1 MADAFDMGT
10 IKFGADLGELFAQ
23 LNKGNEALNKFEEG
37 AEKVVGKFEQTMGK
51 AGDGFN
57 ADALRKELNA
67 LSASVKESFASIER
81 AFKSISFSDLSKII
95 DPLNKINDTV
105 GTISQTLTNYTQKLD
120 GLTANGM
127 DKRLDSMAGNIESI
141 LKGMSSSIE
150 DSTAKATENLTT
162 LLTSLGEDEAK
173 KKAVS
178 TFKNL
183 SDGLKALNTVNW
195 ELPKEKIDA
204 FKASLADLGKI
215 NPGKGFENLANQV
228 GKFKNLKAASDAV
241 DAFAKFSSQAGNTT
255 IADFGKSL
263 DAVFSSFT
271 EERLSKIQSISDA
284 LKDLDLKGL
293 SDGIRELG
301 NVGAEG
307 GEKANAALNAFS
319 KTLSTATIDKTLTE
333 VINLISKV
341 ANAFGKVQQAEEW
354 ERIVRNAFINVAD
367 EAERQATLLEQYE
380 EKNNALSTRISNSLS
395 STQATALARASS
407 EFAMSIKVGMQ
418 ESLDEVN
425 QLIGEFSLA
434 LTGSSNT
441 ADDAK
446 KKVIPLTDS
455 LASMSKMLKMLN
467 LTISQLIDNVTMVLA
482 YFTQM
487 SSGIDMTGFVSTFA
501 EIRATSEKVNKE
513 TKQTET
519 KFDTKAYDALMNQ
532 WKKISSVAVSV
543 SDSTQ
548 QMSETVSG
556 SSKVFQT
563 LHGNMKVFF
572 DGDGLSESAKKVMD
586 ALDNVIQKINDAADA
601 INNAELKKGQKKK
614 VLSIT
619 ETFNEAS
626 KSSSDFVERMQGVK
640 AQLETMKDV
649 SDQVASS
656 MGGMFSKMGSFT
668 GKDVDSGKLKDV
680 LNTVTSLMQEI
691 QNIYKFQA
699 GDSSALDKLTNG
711 NEVQK
716 LSEQAISLK
725 DTFMSFQAASGDMR
739 AIAEKYAQLATI
751 ISDVEKTVRS
761 LDKIGSSYS
770 TAMVAVEKYSSKIL
784 DAIISDVNEKGNAIK
799 AAFGNL
805 IQQIETV
812 PENVENRIG
821 LLKSSPIAEMASTIN
836 DALAS
841 VASTMSQMQDAE
853 DNMTFDKSDAVFNF
867 MMAFMSLAQ
876 SISNTDAAE
885 QLASGISRIVEAT
898 DLLNPETM
906 TASAN
911 GFSNL
916 SKALNGLPEKV
927 KQFAESLKLPDGD
940 TTISLLAKLQQIVE
954 SLGNGTADITALTQ
968 TMNGL
973 SKSLAQVAEFM
984 TKVGQSDSS
993 AKMKE
998 IMAGIDPQSVISFVN
1013 ALGSLVE
1020 TETKQESTGN
1030 KFAASIR
1037 EINSSLVPLK
1047 ETANGL
1053 FQSKNKGSAEYVTAL
1068 NEWKAAMESVR
1079 TKAMELQAAM
1089 AAENVDTSKIE
1100 RVVSYIEKA
1109 IVSMDSGLSSQR
1121 SLGSAI
1127 RSMEQLAA
1135 VNPESIERT
1144 VTSIR
1149 VLGEMNVTNLEQI
1162 AESLKKIAEI
1172 DFAVHLNDD
1181 QVKQFKTALEGLADD
1196 KALKSLQKTV
1206 QNLRPLLKDLFN
1218 GIADSESITK
1228 MNTALEHMDKTL
1240 QSIFNIT
1247 PDSSQLMM
1255 LGDELAAI
1263 SALLD
1268 GGLFKTG
1275 DDNKKVPYLAYLEKF
1290 DTSKIDEI
1298 IKKMSKLAS
1307 GASIGG
1313 LSKKLTTVSEAI
1325 KSIGASLGEVKGTNL
1340 AQIMN
1345 AMSQSMT
1352 TMAGKDYSANFQ
1364 SLVDAVGK
1372 LGTVQIETKQ
1382 FEKLQR
1388 AIQNT
1393 TKAITDFVKSLSK
1406 MTPGQLDNLLE
1417 NIITIANAT
1426 GNATAQAAAQ
1436 TKQKYDE
1443 MKGNLETAKHAIAGM
1458 MKGDET
1464 TFKTYSD
1471 EFLNAMTAVDEY
1483 IKTINNK
1490 DGGYHN
1496 LKTEADIIRQFQ
1508 QLWTDATAAADSYK
1522 KKQDEI
1528 KANEREK
1535 RSGESITRNAQDA
1548 NTRVAQIKAI
1558 ASELGKLDSKD
1569 GTQFSAMET
1578 QLTGLTEAMEKWHRS
1593 TTRTKETE
1601 AIWAAYQAALVK
1613 VNSEMNRLNDMA
1625 VSAKKKEEELAA
1637 STAAAK
1643 KAEDARIQGLV
1654 KEGKA
1659 FGSLK
1664 EAMDV
1669 YLLGIREYDIKDTIP
1684 GLDNE
1689 NPIERVVTWYEEG
1702 VGKLTAVF
1710 KQFVDSAG
1718 QVWYYLNDEN
1728 VNKNKYNEN
1737 AGVSEIVKTYQ
1748 RIFDLRVKLAAL
1760 GKSDTEQRSLLQGQL
1775 RDAGATLN
1783 ALKAIYPEMYKIAKI
1798 TGDYAKAKEKA
1809 EAAETKRTDKT
1820 NKSQE
1825 SAALKQVNELLKRRY
1840 EVQKEIQTLE
1850 LSMGKARSKG
1860 TIDATQRRITEL
1872 KRDEANIDKEIAR
1885 YDAQGVSNKQL
1896 ENKYQ
1901 QQLNEEKERA
1911 LLKDKQSRDLQ
1922 DQILSR
1928 MMSMVRNIVVM
1939 RMMRQI
1945 WTEAIKYAQEYYD
1958 KMNEIQIVTMKS
1970 SSEIAQLST
1979 QYKAM
1984 ASELKISS
1992 TDIAT
1997 AAVEFWR
2004 QGLDATEVAERTK
2017 WTSQYAKITG
2027 QSFDQAATLVTAS
2040 TNSMKVSAQ
2049 EAVDLFTYLGDASAS
2064 SGEEIGTAMQKSAA
2078 AAAAFG
2084 LDFKRLGAY
2093 IATVSEKTRQEASS
2107 IGTAFNTIIARW
2119 HSIKKSGYV
2128 TNDDGTTTGSNDI
2141 TKALSD
2147 TIGVNLIDAKTGQWR
2162 DMGVVFDEIAAKWGN
2177 LNAAQKSYIA
2187 TTMAGTKQQ
2196 NVFLALMEDMALGAE
2211 NGSRMYELY
2220 AGALDSAGT
2229 VAEKYAI
2236 YLDSVT
2242 AAQEGMNV
2250 SLQELYD
2257 VIMSGDT
2264 LKTFYNT
2271 MSDLAHLMA
2280 SGLQT
2285 GVAQGAIKFTAM
2297 AGAIGT
2303 VIFVLKKLK
2312 DLFIDLRTV
2321 LSTPGTSGIMS
2332 VLTGGKLM
2340 LAVGA
2345 IAAVVAGV
2353 VALAGA
2359 YRDAH
2364 DEAKKLQELQTKQ
2377 QEISTDYTALNEL
2390 KSEYT
2395 SLISIANRTEEENA
2409 RLKQVWEKLKTF
2421 SPTLAIALSNVSG
2434 GMENQTGVT
2443 EALNGELERLA
2454 GNYRNVANEANKLSI
2469 SDIVKTYQLGM
2480 QKQAGYNDVYGIRS
2494 GLSAAYAYDRQ
2505 QSSDMSKIIPTI
2517 SSSYNSVR
2525 GSWLGQYFNIDQV
2538 VNEMLSNSMLGFN
2551 VAKGIFGYGGNEGQ
2565 YAWNFDLQ
2573 KQVKSWVET
2582 IVNAWDLEVKSGNN
2596 ISLDDFIA
2604 QAIGSANDD
2613 EAVQQNATAFAQSLY
2628 DAMFDAW
2635 KSVGYESD
2643 GRANQIMADQFF
2655 AGLFDNESFIQSA
2668 GLVGEGYVEQLIN
2681 ALNGGQDAVNQAL
2694 IALMGTEGQYKDF
2707 YDSFVG
2713 QRIRDGIQNAL
2724 NTEYGTE
2731 AFDQAYAYLEMLF
2744 RDYTN
2749 AGVNL
2754 PISLP
2759 PREAFA
2765 PVEDGMAGIAEGAD
2779 DASNSVETLSQ
2790 KLEKVLKQQQNDV
2803 QLKALENS
2811 NFKEWFDQLNT
2822 LFGQTGDDSAS
2833 LAKGVY
2839 SWMSGLNEDQLKKFL
2854 EIFPQMTPFF
2864 NDITKMG
2871 ESNDFSGAADSLT
2884 GFGDALAYC
2893 SDEMLVAYQIYQEAK
2908 SGVTE
2913 DEGNGFIQQLANL
2926 VGGDIDTSSME
2937 GLFDQF
2943 GQMFSSYTAEQQS
2956 WLMNNSDAVN
2966 QMITAWNKYKA
2977 AKERAMNAGTDSAE
2991 AERAAK
2997 DMADALDDATTA
3009 ANNLRRESQKITF
3022 EKLENGQK
3030 VWSGFSDL
3038 IENASGKGKDF
3049 SDTYGKMIDR
3059 VGDLMTAQ
3067 DALAYI
3073 QSGATG
3079 DAKMLK
3085 SAYSDLASYCGV
3097 SAEALAT
3104 DLSPALWALQS
3115 DTLLAETTMANLVSE
3130 IFSMTGVTFDPNNMI
3145 GSLMAIANSSDETYA
3160 ALANLAIKMLSL
3172 SNATIGVKDGRVVV
3186 NIPNSGSA
3194 SGYKGRYTGSG
3205 GGSGGGGSSKKQKDK
3220 SKSEEEQWV
3229 GEIEKIIKRI
3239 TDKMSQLKTIMNSWG
3254 DQGFLT
3260 AEIDAL
3266 YEMNTLLENQ
3276 DAILREKIAEAQ
3288 KRLPALIDEFNR
3300 TEPETEAYDKILKRV
3315 NEIQDAIVDWTQQ
3328 LTENEAEIISNN
3340 DKIKELRKSIRQLE
3354 LDLEN
3359 EVLQAIEDR
3368 EERINDMLEARIS
3381 MEEIILDIL
3390 KTQAEKAEQAILD
3403 SIDAQIEALNREK
3416 DAISE
3421 ILNARKEQADAEDK
3435 LVKLKELQAKYA
3447 RIVADP
3453 TRAKEANS
3461 IMQEINDLRDEIAW
3475 DQAENESEAQQ
3486 SSIDQQITSLEDY
3499 RDYIEQYYEDLLN
3512 NPRNFIDQVNDILKM
3527 TQEDI
3532 LTWLEQNSEEYKNS
3546 SDNTRIDLV
3555 NGWTDTLNTMNGI
3568 INTHWQEVQDIIAQG
3583 EDYVIAFLKENSN
3596 QYREASKLQQEAYIE
3611 GWQEMFDNIEKAYQ
3625 KMQANLLDTSNFV
3638 NKIEWGGSDDSSG
3651 SGGGSGGGGGGRKKQ
3666 YMATYPAIGSNPGG
3680 TLKGYDSEAAAL
3692 RAAKDKISAICRELS
3707 GSSSSMIGQWAQTFY
3722 KQITVKAYKRGG
3734 LNMQTGLAWLDGTKT
3749 EPERILNATQTKL
3762 FDSMVASLQ
3771 EMNRI
3776 RVAPMPYTGDTMA
3789 SKSYGY
3795 TFGDINISVEK
3806 LDTDR
3811 DLEDLAERVKE
3822 SIVDSMV
3829 KGHAIGGITL

>member
-1 MADAFDMGT
+1 MA
-10 IKFGADLGELFAQ
+10 
-23 LNKGNEALNKFEEG
+23 NESNI
-37 AEKVVGKFEQTMGK
+37 
-51 AGDGFN
+51 
-57 ADALRKELNA
+57 
-67 LSASVKESFASIER
+67 LSASIELSLRSLQKGAKAIQQTVDSVNNAADFAQVKNEFSSLANRVVQAANMIQTEMGKITKTIDLSQVAKNLDNLDKNVEKIVSNIDTYMKKMGASFDSANKADLSTVEAQLKDLQDSIKKFSALIQSEDFLK
-81 AFKSISFSDLSKII
+81 AFKSKD
-95 DPLNKINDTV
+95 V
-105 GTISQTLTNYTQKLD
+105 
-120 GLTANGM
+120 
-127 DKRLDSMAGNIESI
+127 
-141 LKGMSSSIE
+141 
-150 DSTAKATENLTT
+150 
-162 LLTSLGEDEAK
+162 
-173 KKAVS
+173 
-178 TFKNL
+178 
-183 SDGLKALNTVNW
+183 
-195 ELPKEKIDA
+195 
-204 FKASLADLGKI
+204 
-215 NPGKGFENLANQV
+215 
-228 GKFKNLKAASDAV
+228 
-241 DAFAKFSSQAGNTT
+241 
-255 IADFGKSL
+255 
-263 DAVFSSFT
+263 
-271 EERLSKIQSISDA
+271 QSA
-284 LKDLDLKGL
+284 C
-293 SDGIRELG
+293 
-301 NVGAEG
+301 
-307 GEKANAALNAFS
+307 AALR
-319 KTLSTATIDKTLTE
+319 D
-333 VINLISKV
+333 
-341 ANAFGKVQQAEEW
+341 
-354 ERIVRNAFINVAD
+354 
-367 EAERQATLLEQYE
+367 Y
-380 EKNNALSTRISNSLS
+380 
-395 STQATALARASS
+395 ATALKSIANID
-407 EFAMSIKVGMQ
+407 MSK
-418 ESLDEVN
+418 
-425 QLIGEFSLA
+425 
-434 LTGSSNT
+434 
-441 ADDAK
+441 
-446 KKVIPLTDS
+446 LTDALS
-455 LASMSKMLKMLN
+455 RIGRDESGKAIFDLSPVAEQVRDFVDAMDGVANVDRKINTLVRAIERLK
-467 LTISQLIDNVTMVLA
+467 
-482 YFTQM
+482 
-487 SSGIDMTGFVSTFA
+487 
-501 EIRATSEKVNKE
+501 E
-513 TKQTET
+513 
-519 KFDTKAYDALMNQ
+519 
-532 WKKISSVAVSV
+532 
-543 SDSTQ
+543 
-548 QMSETVSG
+548 
-556 SSKVFQT
+556 
-563 LHGNMKVFF
+563 F
-572 DGDGLSESAKKVMD
+572 DGTVDG
-586 ALDNVIQKINDAADA
+586 N
-601 INNAELKKGQKKK
+601 
-614 VLSIT
+614 
-619 ETFNEAS
+619 
-626 KSSSDFVERMQGVK
+626 
-640 AQLETMKDV
+640 
-649 SDQVASS
+649 
-656 MGGMFSKMGSFT
+656 
-668 GKDVDSGKLKDV
+668 
-680 LNTVTSLMQEI
+680 
-691 QNIYKFQA
+691 
-699 GDSSALDKLTNG
+699 
-711 NEVQK
+711 
-716 LSEQAISLK
+716 
-725 DTFMSFQAASGDMR
+725 
-739 AIAEKYAQLATI
+739 
-751 ISDVEKTVRS
+751 
-761 LDKIGSSYS
+761 
-770 TAMVAVEKYSSKIL
+770 
-784 DAIISDVNEKGNAIK
+784 
-799 AAFGNL
+799 
-805 IQQIETV
+805 
-812 PENVENRIG
+812 
-821 LLKSSPIAEMASTIN
+821 
-836 DALAS
+836 
-841 VASTMSQMQDAE
+841 
-853 DNMTFDKSDAVFNF
+853 VFN
-867 MMAFMSLAQ
+867 Q
-876 SISNTDAAE
+876 
-885 QLASGISRIVEAT
+885 
-898 DLLNPETM
+898 
-906 TASAN
+906 
-911 GFSNL
+911 
-916 SKALNGLPEKV
+916 
-927 KQFAESLKLPDGD
+927 
-940 TTISLLAKLQQIVE
+940 
-954 SLGNGTADITALTQ
+954 
-968 TMNGL
+968 L
-973 SKSLAQVAEFM
+973 SKSLDEIASKSIAARDAASGVDITKGLPDEKRLATLTQYIARIYYQFNAISGVKLSKDGSIANADDIVTFRSISDILEDINSNISTLGDKIAEAVAKGQDASKVTEQADKALDKTKQRAEQLNDVLSNLKKNALTANQVKNTKDFSQAMHDAAESIKLVVDRLIAMKTNADQALASTQKGTQEVEKAQ
-984 TKVGQSDSS
+984 TKLASDSNAGTVASVVGDTAVFEKAIKLIVTGLSSVQSGSKKAKITIGQDVKDIANALKLLTDETHLEKLTGKLNSLTGGDMKGLIDTFSQLTEKINTVGNAITTMFVGKTVSGVNS
-993 AKMKE
+993 AKNE
-998 IMAGIDPQSVISFVN
+998 VISF
-1013 ALGSLVE
+1013 
-1020 TETKQESTGN
+1020 
-1030 KFAASIR
+1030 I
-1037 EINSSLVPLK
+1037 SSLEGIKDNIDSFIMADPNDA
-1047 ETANGL
+1047 TA
-1053 FQSKNKGSAEYVTAL
+1053 
-1068 NEWKAAMESVR
+1068 
-1079 TKAMELQAAM
+1079 
-1089 AAENVDTSKIE
+1089 
-1100 RVVSYIEKA
+1100 
-1109 IVSMDSGLSSQR
+1109 GLSNFAQELNKIGTLITRIFTDYESY
-1121 SLGSAI
+1121 
-1127 RSMEQLAA
+1127 EAA
-1135 VNPESIERT
+1135 VNDFNVDLHGQAAFAEHLRKLSTEATTATVNADEFKAALQGVGVSESALNNMMSQ
-1144 VTSIR
+1144 TSEAFSQSVR
-1149 VLGEMNVTNLEQI
+1149 EMFSTDPAASFVQNAAQYLNKFRDLSQNSMSKANGFFTAFKDSGEMKT
-1162 AESLKKIAEI
+1162 
-1172 DFAVHLNDD
+1172 FAVNLQSVAQIISSLNIEKLNELINALHNLFA
-1181 QVKQFKTALEGLADD
+1181 VKNDTSGSTRIEQS
-1196 KALKSLQKTV
+1196 LKSLEDSANRLNEIKNAIGKT
-1206 QNLRPLLKDLFN
+1206 D
-1218 GIADSESITK
+1218 
-1228 MNTALEHMDKTL
+1228 NT
-1240 QSIFNIT
+1240 S
-1247 PDSSQLMM
+1247 
-1255 LGDELAAI
+1255 
-1263 SALLD
+1263 
-1268 GGLFKTG
+1268 
-1275 DDNKKVPYLAYLEKF
+1275 
-1290 DTSKIDEI
+1290 
-1298 IKKMSKLAS
+1298 
-1307 GASIGG
+1307 
-1313 LSKKLTTVSEAI
+1313 LSDM
-1325 KSIGASLGEVKGTNL
+1325 
-1340 AQIMN
+1340 MN
-1345 AMSQSMT
+1345 AMNQSVGGMAQSDI
-1352 TMAGKDYSANFQ
+1352 AGKLNALVN
-1364 SLVDAVGK
+1364 SLKNINTVK
-1372 LGTVQIETKQ
+1372 LDTAQ
-1382 FEKLQR
+1382 FENLTV
-1388 AIQNT
+1388 AIKET
-1393 TKAITDFVKSLSK
+1393 TKAISDFVKALSK

-1426 GNATAQAAAQ
+1426 GNVTAQAAAQ

-1458 MKGDET
+1458 MKGDEA
-1464 TFKTYSD
+1464 TFAIYQEEYLK
-1471 EFLNAMTAVDEY
+1471 AMAAVDEY
-1483 IKTINNK
+1483 IKAIDRN

-1528 KANEREK
+1528 KAKEREK

-1637 STAAAK
+1637 STDAAK

-1760 GKSDTEQRSLLQGQL
+1760 GKSDTEQKSLLQGQL

-1798 TGDYAKAKEKA
+1798 TGDYAKAKERA

-1825 SAALKQVNELLKRRY
+1825 SADLKHVNELLKRRY

-1850 LSMGKARSKG
+1850 LSMSKARSKG

-1928 MMSMVRNIVVM
+1928 MMSMVRNIIVM

-2017 WTSQYAKITG
+2017 WASQYAKITG
-2027 QSFDQAATLVTAS
+2027 QSFDQAATLITAS

-2271 MSDLAHLMA
+2271 MADLAHVMA

-2285 GVAQGAIKFTAM
+2285 GLAQGIIKFASL

-2303 VIFVLKKLK
+2303 VVFIAKKLK
-2312 DLFIDLRTV
+2312 DLFLDLQAAKGLSGIMTV
-2321 LSTPGTSGIMS
+2321 LS
-2332 VLTGGKLM
+2332 GGKLM

-2377 QEISTDYTALNEL
+2377 QEISADYTALNEL

-2505 QSSDMSKIIPTI
+2505 QSSDMGKIIPTI

-2525 GSWLGQYFNIDQV
+2525 GSLLGQYFNIDQV

-2613 EAVQQNATAFAQSLY
+2613 EAVRQNATAFAQSLY

-2635 KSVGYESD
+2635 KSVDYETD
-2643 GRANQIMADQFF
+2643 GRANQIMANQFF

-2681 ALNGGQDAVNQAL
+2681 ALNGGQEAVNQAL
-2694 IALMGTEGQYKDF
+2694 ITLMGTEGQYKDF

-2765 PVEDGMAGIAEGAD
+2765 PVENGMAGIAEGAD

-2803 QLKALENS
+2803 QLKALENR

-2833 LAKGVY
+2833 LAKGIY

-2864 NDITKMG
+2864 NDIAKMG

-2956 WLMNNSDAVN
+2956 WLMHNSDAVN
-2966 QMITAWNKYKA
+2966 QMITAWHKYTV

-2997 DMADALDDATTA
+2997 DMADALDEATTA

-3038 IENASGKGKDF
+3038 IENANGNGKDF

-3205 GGSGGGGSSKKQKDK
+3205 GRGGGGGSKSQRDN
-3220 SKSEEEQWV
+3220 SKSEEERWV
-3229 GEIEKIIKRI
+3229 AEIEKLIKRI

-3568 INTHWQEVQDIIAQG
+3568 IDTHWKEVQDIIAQG

-3596 QYREASKLQQEAYIE
+3596 QYREASQLQQEAYIE

-3625 KMQANLLDTSNFV
+3625 KMQANLLDTSNFI
-3638 NKIEWGGSDDSSG
+3638 NKIEWGGSDDSGG

-3666 YMATYPAIGSNPGG
+3666 YMATYPAIGSKPGG

-3734 LNMQTGLAWLDGTKT
+3734 LNMQTGLAWLDGTKS

-3771 EMNRI
+3771 EMSRI
-3776 RVAPMPYTGDTMA
+3776 RVAPMPYTGDTMT

>member
-1 MADAFDMGT
+1 MA
-10 IKFGADLGELFAQ
+10 
-23 LNKGNEALNKFEEG
+23 NESNI
-37 AEKVVGKFEQTMGK
+37 
-51 AGDGFN
+51 
-57 ADALRKELNA
+57 
-67 LSASVKESFASIER
+67 LSASIELSLRSLQKGAKAIQQTVDSVNNAADFAQVKNEFASLANRVVQAANMIQTEMGKITKTIDLSQVAKNLDNLDKNVEKIVSNIDTYMKKMGASFDSANKADLSTVEAQLKDLQDSIKKFSALIQSEDFLN
-81 AFKSISFSDLSKII
+81 AFKSKD
-95 DPLNKINDTV
+95 V
-105 GTISQTLTNYTQKLD
+105 
-120 GLTANGM
+120 
-127 DKRLDSMAGNIESI
+127 
-141 LKGMSSSIE
+141 
-150 DSTAKATENLTT
+150 
-162 LLTSLGEDEAK
+162 
-173 KKAVS
+173 
-178 TFKNL
+178 
-183 SDGLKALNTVNW
+183 
-195 ELPKEKIDA
+195 
-204 FKASLADLGKI
+204 
-215 NPGKGFENLANQV
+215 
-228 GKFKNLKAASDAV
+228 
-241 DAFAKFSSQAGNTT
+241 
-255 IADFGKSL
+255 
-263 DAVFSSFT
+263 
-271 EERLSKIQSISDA
+271 QSA
-284 LKDLDLKGL
+284 C
-293 SDGIRELG
+293 
-301 NVGAEG
+301 
-307 GEKANAALNAFS
+307 AALR
-319 KTLSTATIDKTLTE
+319 D
-333 VINLISKV
+333 
-341 ANAFGKVQQAEEW
+341 
-354 ERIVRNAFINVAD
+354 
-367 EAERQATLLEQYE
+367 Y
-380 EKNNALSTRISNSLS
+380 
-395 STQATALARASS
+395 ATALKSIANID
-407 EFAMSIKVGMQ
+407 MSK
-418 ESLDEVN
+418 
-425 QLIGEFSLA
+425 
-434 LTGSSNT
+434 
-441 ADDAK
+441 
-446 KKVIPLTDS
+446 LTDALS
-455 LASMSKMLKMLN
+455 RIGRDESGKAIFDLSPVADQVRDFVDAMDGVANVDRKINTLVRAIERLK
-467 LTISQLIDNVTMVLA
+467 
-482 YFTQM
+482 
-487 SSGIDMTGFVSTFA
+487 
-501 EIRATSEKVNKE
+501 E
-513 TKQTET
+513 
-519 KFDTKAYDALMNQ
+519 
-532 WKKISSVAVSV
+532 
-543 SDSTQ
+543 
-548 QMSETVSG
+548 
-556 SSKVFQT
+556 
-563 LHGNMKVFF
+563 F
-572 DGDGLSESAKKVMD
+572 DGTVDG
-586 ALDNVIQKINDAADA
+586 N
-601 INNAELKKGQKKK
+601 
-614 VLSIT
+614 
-619 ETFNEAS
+619 
-626 KSSSDFVERMQGVK
+626 
-640 AQLETMKDV
+640 
-649 SDQVASS
+649 
-656 MGGMFSKMGSFT
+656 
-668 GKDVDSGKLKDV
+668 
-680 LNTVTSLMQEI
+680 
-691 QNIYKFQA
+691 
-699 GDSSALDKLTNG
+699 
-711 NEVQK
+711 
-716 LSEQAISLK
+716 
-725 DTFMSFQAASGDMR
+725 
-739 AIAEKYAQLATI
+739 
-751 ISDVEKTVRS
+751 
-761 LDKIGSSYS
+761 
-770 TAMVAVEKYSSKIL
+770 
-784 DAIISDVNEKGNAIK
+784 
-799 AAFGNL
+799 
-805 IQQIETV
+805 
-812 PENVENRIG
+812 
-821 LLKSSPIAEMASTIN
+821 
-836 DALAS
+836 
-841 VASTMSQMQDAE
+841 
-853 DNMTFDKSDAVFNF
+853 VFN
-867 MMAFMSLAQ
+867 Q
-876 SISNTDAAE
+876 
-885 QLASGISRIVEAT
+885 
-898 DLLNPETM
+898 
-906 TASAN
+906 
-911 GFSNL
+911 
-916 SKALNGLPEKV
+916 
-927 KQFAESLKLPDGD
+927 
-940 TTISLLAKLQQIVE
+940 
-954 SLGNGTADITALTQ
+954 
-968 TMNGL
+968 L
-973 SKSLAQVAEFM
+973 SKSLDEIASKSIAARDAASGVDITKGLPDEKRLATLTQYIARIYYQFNAISGVKLSKDGSIANADDIVTFRAISDILEDINSNISTLGDKIADAVAKGQDASKVTEQADKALDK
-984 TKVGQSDSS
+984 TKQRAEQLNDVLSS
-993 AKMKE
+993 LKK
-998 IMAGIDPQSVISFVN
+998 N
-1013 ALGSLVE
+1013 AL
-1020 TETKQESTGN
+1020 
-1030 KFAASIR
+1030 
-1037 EINSSLVPLK
+1037 
-1047 ETANGL
+1047 TAN
-1053 FQSKNKGSAEYVTAL
+1053 QVKNTKDFSQ
-1068 NEWKAAMESVR
+1068 AMHD
-1079 TKAMELQAAM
+1079 
-1089 AAENVDTSKIE
+1089 AAESIKLVVDRLIAMKTNADQALASTKKGTQEVEKVQGKIASAGEGDTTSKIIGDTSKFE
-1100 RVVSYIEKA
+1100 SAVRA
-1109 IVSMDSGLSSQR
+1109 IVVGLSSVQDV
-1121 SLGSAI
+1121 SKKAKITIGQDIA
-1127 RSMEQLAA
+1127 
-1135 VNPESIERT
+1135 SIA
-1144 VTSIR
+1144 S
-1149 VLGEMNVTNLEQI
+1149 
-1162 AESLKKIAEI
+1162 
-1172 DFAVHLNDD
+1172 
-1181 QVKQFKTALEGLADD
+1181 
-1196 KALKSLQKTV
+1196 ALKSLTDETHLEKLAGKLNSLTGGDMKGLIDTFNQLTEKINTVGNAITTMFVGKTV
-1206 QNLRPLLKDLFN
+1206 SGVNSAKNEVISFISSLEGIKDNMDSFIMADPNDATAGLSNFAQELNKIGTLITRIFTDYESYEAAVNDFNVDLHGQAAFAEHLRKLSTEATTATVN
-1218 GIADSESITK
+1218 ADEFKAALQGVGVSESALNNMMSQTSEAFSQSVREMFSTDPAASFVQNAAQYLNK
-1228 MNTALEHMDKTL
+1228 FRDLSQNSMSKANGFFTAFKDSGDMKTFAVNL
-1240 QSIFNIT
+1240 QSVAQIISGLNIEKLNELINALHNLFAVKNDT
-1247 PDSSQLMM
+1247 SGSTSMEQYLKSLEDSASRLN
-1255 LGDELAAI
+1255 EIKNAI
-1263 SALLD
+1263 
-1268 GGLFKTG
+1268 GKTG
-1275 DDNKKVPYLAYLEKF
+1275 NTSLSDMMNSMNQSVGGMAQSDISGKLDALVNSLKNINTVKL
-1290 DTSKIDEI
+1290 DTAQFEN
-1298 IKKMSKLAS
+1298 
-1307 GASIGG
+1307 
-1313 LSKKLTTVSEAI
+1313 LTVAI
-1325 KSIGASLGEVKGTNL
+1325 KE
-1340 AQIMN
+1340 
-1345 AMSQSMT
+1345 
-1352 TMAGKDYSANFQ
+1352 
-1364 SLVDAVGK
+1364 
-1372 LGTVQIETKQ
+1372 
-1382 FEKLQR
+1382 
-1388 AIQNT
+1388 T
-1393 TKAITDFVKSLSK
+1393 TKAISDFVKALSK

-1528 KANEREK
+1528 KAKEREK

-1637 STAAAK
+1637 STDAAK

-1760 GKSDTEQRSLLQGQL
+1760 GKSDTEQKSLLQGQL

-1825 SAALKQVNELLKRRY
+1825 SADLKHVNELLKRRY

-1850 LSMGKARSKG
+1850 LSMSKARSKG

-1872 KRDEANIDKEIAR
+1872 KRDESNIDKEIAR

-1928 MMSMVRNIVVM
+1928 MMSMVRNIIVM

-2271 MSDLAHLMA
+2271 MADLTHVMA

-2285 GVAQGAIKFTAM
+2285 GLAQGIIKFASL

-2303 VIFVLKKLK
+2303 VVFIAKKLK
-2312 DLFIDLRTV
+2312 DLFLDLQAAKGLSGIMTV
-2321 LSTPGTSGIMS
+2321 LS
-2332 VLTGGKLM
+2332 GGKLM

-2377 QEISTDYTALNEL
+2377 QEISADYTALNEL
-2390 KSEYT
+2390 KNEYT

-2409 RLKQVWEKLKTF
+2409 RLKQVWEKIQSF
-2421 SPTLAIALSNVSG
+2421 SPTLAIALANVSG

-2454 GNYRNVANEANKLSI
+2454 ENYKNVAIASSTLSVSQIMDQHNASISAIKSSQAMANYRDDLNAFALSDSWSDIAGEMEYGGYEAATILMSEVLKQDEKKLLSI
-2469 SDIVKTYQLGM
+2469 FD
-2480 QKQAGYNDVYGIRS
+2480 QAGW
-2494 GLSAAYAYDRQ
+2494 A
-2505 QSSDMSKIIPTI
+2505 
-2517 SSSYNSVR
+2517 
-2525 GSWLGQYFNIDQV
+2525 GSFENI
-2538 VNEMLSNSMLGFN
+2538 
-2551 VAKGIFGYGGNEGQ
+2551 
-2565 YAWNFDLQ
+2565 
-2573 KQVKSWVET
+2573 
-2582 IVNAWDLEVKSGNN
+2582 
-2596 ISLDDFIA
+2596 DDFINFA
-2604 QAIGSANDD
+2604 NSNPEIVDSVVGDYVSDLIQAINQAWSDAQKESGTEINFSD
-2613 EAVQQNATAFAQSLY
+2613 FIIQSLKNVTDDNAIDKQCRETAQTLY
-2628 DAMFDAW
+2628 DNFFTVLRPMNWSSMSVGEQSIFTDAFEAMFNYDNFGEDYFNGFNGTPIDYIMGAMVGGEDEVNKMFMRLLIGAQEYATQSSEWKDGWAKAYSDTVDAF
-2635 KSVGYESD
+2635 K
-2643 GRANQIMADQFF
+2643 N
-2655 AGLFDNESFIQSA
+2655 DNIDNDTA
-2668 GLVGEGYVEQLIN
+2668 YN
-2681 ALNGGQDAVNQAL
+2681 ALLETYRNMKSQYGDAFFVSMPSRQEFED
-2694 IALMGTEGQYKDF
+2694 IA
-2707 YDSFVG
+2707 S
-2713 QRIRDGIQNAL
+2713 
-2724 NTEYGTE
+2724 
-2731 AFDQAYAYLEMLF
+2731 
-2744 RDYTN
+2744 
-2749 AGVNL
+2749 GVSQ
-2754 PISLP
+2754 IGYS
-2759 PREAFA
+2759 
-2765 PVEDGMAGIAEGAD
+2765 AD
-2779 DASNSVETLSQ
+2779 DASDSAETLSQ
-2790 KLEKVLKQQQNDV
+2790 KLQKVLNQQQNDV

-2833 LAKGVY
+2833 LAKGIY

-2864 NDITKMG
+2864 NDIAKMG

-2926 VGGDIDTSSME
+2926 VGGNIDTSSMG

-2943 GQMFSSYTAEQQS
+2943 GQKFSSYTAEQQS
-2956 WLMNNSDAVN
+2956 WLMHNSDAVN

-2997 DMADALDDATTA
+2997 DMADALDEATTA

-3359 EVLQAIEDR
+3359 EVLRAIEDR

-3499 RDYIEQYYEDLLN
+3499 RDYIERYYEDLLS

-3568 INTHWQEVQDIIAQG
+3568 IDTHWKEVQDIIAQG

-3596 QYREASKLQQEAYIE
+3596 QYREASQLQQEAYIE

-3625 KMQANLLDTSNFV
+3625 KMQANLLDTSNFI
-3638 NKIEWGGSDDSSG
+3638 NKIEWGGSDDSGSG
-3651 SGGGSGGGGGGRKKQ
+3651 SGSGSGGGGRKKQ
-3666 YMATYPAIGSNPGG
+3666 YMATYPAIGNKPGG

-3734 LNMQTGLAWLDGTKT
+3734 LNMQTGLAWLDGTKS

-3771 EMNRI
+3771 EMSRI
-3776 RVAPMPYTGDTMA
+3776 RVAPMPYTGDTMT

>member
-1 MADAFDMGT
+1 MA
-10 IKFGADLGELFAQ
+10 
-23 LNKGNEALNKFEEG
+23 NESNI
-37 AEKVVGKFEQTMGK
+37 
-51 AGDGFN
+51 
-57 ADALRKELNA
+57 
-67 LSASVKESFASIER
+67 LSASIELSLRSLQKGAKAIQQTVDSVNNAADFAQVKNEFASLANRVVQAANMIQTEMGKITKTIDLSQVAKNLDNLDKNVEKIVSNIDTYMKKMGASFDSANKADLSTVEAQLKDLQDSIKKFSALIQSEDFLN
-81 AFKSISFSDLSKII
+81 AFKSKDVQSACAALRDYATALKSIANIDMSKLTDALSRIGRDESGKAIFDLSPVA
-95 DPLNKINDTV
+95 DQVRDFVDAMDGVANVDRKINTLVRAIERLKEFDGTV
-105 GTISQTLTNYTQKLD
+105 DGNVFNQLSKSLDEIASKSIAARDAASGVDIIKGLPDEKRLATLTQYIARIYYQFNAISGVKLSKDGSIANADDIVTFRSISDILEDINSNISTLGDKIAEAVAKGQDASKVTEQADKALDKTKQKAEQLND
-120 GLTANGM
+120 VLSNLKKNALTANQVKNTKDFSQAM
-127 DKRLDSMAGNIESI
+127 HDAAESI
-141 LKGMSSSIE
+141 KLVVDRLIAMKTNADQALASTQKGTQEVEKAQTKLASDSNAGTVANVVGDTAVFEKAIKLIVTGLSSVQSGSKKAKITIGQDVKDIANALK
-150 DSTAKATENLTT
+150 
-162 LLTSLGEDEAK
+162 LLTDE
-173 KKAVS
+173 
-178 TFKNL
+178 T
-183 SDGLKALNTVNW
+183 
-195 ELPKEKIDA
+195 
-204 FKASLADLGKI
+204 
-215 NPGKGFENLANQV
+215 
-228 GKFKNLKAASDAV
+228 
-241 DAFAKFSSQAGNTT
+241 
-255 IADFGKSL
+255 
-263 DAVFSSFT
+263 
-271 EERLSKIQSISDA
+271 
-284 LKDLDLKGL
+284 
-293 SDGIRELG
+293 
-301 NVGAEG
+301 
-307 GEKANAALNAFS
+307 
-319 KTLSTATIDKTLTE
+319 
-333 VINLISKV
+333 
-341 ANAFGKVQQAEEW
+341 
-354 ERIVRNAFINVAD
+354 
-367 EAERQATLLEQYE
+367 
-380 EKNNALSTRISNSLS
+380 
-395 STQATALARASS
+395 
-407 EFAMSIKVGMQ
+407 
-418 ESLDEVN
+418 
-425 QLIGEFSLA
+425 
-434 LTGSSNT
+434 
-441 ADDAK
+441 
-446 KKVIPLTDS
+446 
-455 LASMSKMLKMLN
+455 
-467 LTISQLIDNVTMVLA
+467 
-482 YFTQM
+482 
-487 SSGIDMTGFVSTFA
+487 
-501 EIRATSEKVNKE
+501 
-513 TKQTET
+513 
-519 KFDTKAYDALMNQ
+519 
-532 WKKISSVAVSV
+532 
-543 SDSTQ
+543 
-548 QMSETVSG
+548 
-556 SSKVFQT
+556 
-563 LHGNMKVFF
+563 H
-572 DGDGLSESAKKVMD
+572 
-586 ALDNVIQKINDAADA
+586 
-601 INNAELKKGQKKK
+601 
-614 VLSIT
+614 
-619 ETFNEAS
+619 
-626 KSSSDFVERMQGVK
+626 
-640 AQLETMKDV
+640 
-649 SDQVASS
+649 
-656 MGGMFSKMGSFT
+656 
-668 GKDVDSGKLKDV
+668 
-680 LNTVTSLMQEI
+680 
-691 QNIYKFQA
+691 
-699 GDSSALDKLTNG
+699 LDKLTG
-711 NEVQK
+711 K
-716 LSEQAISLK
+716 LNSLTGGDMK
-725 DTFMSFQAASGDMR
+725 GLIDTFNQLT
-739 AIAEKYAQLATI
+739 EKI
-751 ISDVEKTVRS
+751 NTV
-761 LDKIGSSYS
+761 
-770 TAMVAVEKYSSKIL
+770 
-784 DAIISDVNEKGNAIK
+784 GNAITTMFVGKTVSGVNSAKNEVISFISSLEGIKDNMDSFIMADPNDATAGLSNFAQELNKIGTLITRIFTDYESYEAAVNDFNVDLHGQAAFAEHLRKLSTEATTATVNADEFK
-799 AAFGNL
+799 AALQGVGVS
-805 IQQIETV
+805 E
-812 PENVENRIG
+812 
-821 LLKSSPIAEMASTIN
+821 S
-836 DALAS
+836 ALNNM
-841 VASTMSQMQDAE
+841 MSQTSE
-853 DNMTFDKSDAVFNF
+853 
-867 MMAFMSLAQ
+867 AFSQSVREMFSTDPAASFVQNAAQYLNKFRDLSQNSMSK
-876 SISNTDAAE
+876 
-885 QLASGISRIVEAT
+885 
-898 DLLNPETM
+898 
-906 TASAN
+906 AN
-911 GFSNL
+911 GFFTAFKDSGEMKTFAVNL
-916 SKALNGLPEKV
+916 
-927 KQFAESLKLPDGD
+927 
-940 TTISLLAKLQQIVE
+940 
-954 SLGNGTADITALTQ
+954 
-968 TMNGL
+968 
-973 SKSLAQVAEFM
+973 
-984 TKVGQSDSS
+984 
-993 AKMKE
+993 
-998 IMAGIDPQSVISFVN
+998 QSVAQIISGLNIEKLNELIN
-1013 ALGSLVE
+1013 ALHNL
-1020 TETKQESTGN
+1020 
-1030 KFAASIR
+1030 FA
-1037 EINSSLVPLK
+1037 V
-1047 ETANGL
+1047 
-1053 FQSKNKGSAEYVTAL
+1053 KN
-1068 NEWKAAMESVR
+1068 
-1079 TKAMELQAAM
+1079 
-1089 AAENVDTSKIE
+1089 DTS
-1100 RVVSYIEKA
+1100 
-1109 IVSMDSGLSSQR
+1109 
-1121 SLGSAI
+1121 GST
-1127 RSMEQLAA
+1127 SMEQY
-1135 VNPESIERT
+1135 
-1144 VTSIR
+1144 
-1149 VLGEMNVTNLEQI
+1149 
-1162 AESLKKIAEI
+1162 
-1172 DFAVHLNDD
+1172 
-1181 QVKQFKTALEGLADD
+1181 
-1196 KALKSLQKTV
+1196 LKSLE
-1206 QNLRPLLKDLFN
+1206 
-1218 GIADSESITK
+1218 DSASRLNEIK
-1228 MNTALEHMDKTL
+1228 N
-1240 QSIFNIT
+1240 
-1247 PDSSQLMM
+1247 
-1255 LGDELAAI
+1255 AI
-1263 SALLD
+1263 
-1268 GGLFKTG
+1268 GKTG
-1275 DDNKKVPYLAYLEKF
+1275 NTSLSDMMNSMNQSVGGMAQSDISGKLDALVNSLKNINTVKL
-1290 DTSKIDEI
+1290 DTAQFEN
-1298 IKKMSKLAS
+1298 
-1307 GASIGG
+1307 
-1313 LSKKLTTVSEAI
+1313 LTVAI
-1325 KSIGASLGEVKGTNL
+1325 KE
-1340 AQIMN
+1340 
-1345 AMSQSMT
+1345 
-1352 TMAGKDYSANFQ
+1352 
-1364 SLVDAVGK
+1364 
-1372 LGTVQIETKQ
+1372 
-1382 FEKLQR
+1382 
-1388 AIQNT
+1388 T
-1393 TKAITDFVKSLSK
+1393 TKAISDFVKALSK

-1443 MKGNLETAKHAIAGM
+1443 MKGNLETAKHEIAGM
-1458 MKGDET
+1458 MKGDEA
-1464 TFKTYSD
+1464 TFAIYQEEYLK
-1471 EFLNAMTAVDEY
+1471 AMAAVDEY
-1483 IKTINNK
+1483 IKTIDRN

-1528 KANEREK
+1528 KAKEREK

-1637 STAAAK
+1637 STDAAK

-1669 YLLGIREYDIKDTIP
+1669 YLLGILEYDIKDTIL

-1760 GKSDTEQRSLLQGQL
+1760 GKSDTEQKSLLQGQL

-1825 SAALKQVNELLKRRY
+1825 SADLKHVNELLKRRY

-1850 LSMGKARSKG
+1850 LSMSKARSKG

-1872 KRDEANIDKEIAR
+1872 KRDESNIDKEIAR

-1922 DQILSR
+1922 DQILNR

-1945 WTEAIKYAQEYYD
+1945 WAEAIKYAQEYYD

-1979 QYKAM
+1979 QYRAM

-2271 MSDLAHLMA
+2271 MADLAHVMA

-2285 GVAQGAIKFTAM
+2285 GAAQGVIKFTAM

-2377 QEISTDYTALNEL
+2377 QEISADYTALNEL

-2505 QSSDMSKIIPTI
+2505 QSSDMGKIIPTI

-2525 GSWLGQYFNIDQV
+2525 GSLLGQYFNIDQV

-2613 EAVQQNATAFAQSLY
+2613 EAVRQNATAFAQSLY

-2635 KSVGYESD
+2635 KSVDYETD
-2643 GRANQIMADQFF
+2643 GRANQIMANQFF

-2681 ALNGGQDAVNQAL
+2681 ALNGGQEAVNQAL
-2694 IALMGTEGQYKDF
+2694 ITLMGTEGQYKDF
-2707 YDSFVG
+2707 YDSFIG

-2724 NTEYGTE
+2724 NAEYGTE
-2731 AFDQAYAYLEMLF
+2731 AFDQAYSYLEMLF

-2749 AGVNL
+2749 AGINL

-2779 DASNSVETLSQ
+2779 DASDSVETLSE
-2790 KLEKVLKQQQNDV
+2790 KLKKVLNQQDADAK
-2803 QLKALENS
+2803 LKALENS
-2811 NFKEWFDQLNT
+2811 NFSSWFDQLNEILT
-2822 LFGQTGDDSAS
+2822 NSNGSS
-2833 LAKGVY
+2833 EELAKGIF
-2839 SWMSGLNEDQLKKFL
+2839 GFLGDGKTEDQIKKFL
-2854 EIFPQMTPFF
+2854 EIFPEFTKFF
-2864 NDITKMG
+2864 SAAADMG
-2871 ESNDFSGAADSLT
+2871 EANDFSGAADKLY
-2884 GFGDALAYC
+2884 GFSDALAYF
-2893 SDEMLVAYQIYQEAK
+2893 SDEVIAAYAIYKESL

-2913 DEGNGFIQQLANL
+2913 DEGNGLIQELSNL
-2926 VGGDIDTSSME
+2926 FTGNIDASGVE

-2956 WLMNNSDAVN
+2956 WLQHNSESVRLMVA
-2966 QMITAWNKYKA
+2966 AWEKYKTA
-2977 AKERAMNAGTDSAE
+2977 VKRAMSAGLDTAE
-2991 AERAAK
+2991 AEQAAK
-2997 DMADALDDATTA
+2997 DVSDALDEATTA
-3009 ANNLRRESQKITF
+3009 AKNLRRESQKITF

-3499 RDYIEQYYEDLLN
+3499 RDYIERYYEDLLS

-3568 INTHWQEVQDIIAQG
+3568 IDTHWQEVQDIIAQG

-3596 QYREASKLQQEAYIE
+3596 QYREASQLQQEAYIE

-3625 KMQANLLDTSNFV
+3625 KMQANLLDTSSFV
-3638 NKIEWGGSDDSSG
+3638 NKIEWGGSDDSG
-3651 SGGGSGGGGGGRKKQ
+3651 SGGGSGGGGGGVIHGYRVTGKSPTGVNAVKDFSVSEYGSASKAKAAAQALLNQAIKQ
-3666 YMATYPAIGSNPGG
+3666 YGTSGG
-3680 TLKGYDSEAAAL
+3680 WKMTRYV
-3692 RAAKDKISAICRELS
+3692 S
-3707 GSSSSMIGQWAQTFY
+3707 GGVADF
-3722 KQITVKAYKRGG
+3722 
-3734 LNMQTGLAWLDGTKT
+3734 TGPAWLDGTKQ

-3762 FDSMVASLQ
+3762 FDSMVTSLQ
-3771 EMNRI
+3771 EISRI

-3789 SKSYGY
+3789 SKNYGY

-3822 SIVDSMV
+3822 SIVDSMI
-3829 KGHAIGGITL
+3829 KGRAIGGITL